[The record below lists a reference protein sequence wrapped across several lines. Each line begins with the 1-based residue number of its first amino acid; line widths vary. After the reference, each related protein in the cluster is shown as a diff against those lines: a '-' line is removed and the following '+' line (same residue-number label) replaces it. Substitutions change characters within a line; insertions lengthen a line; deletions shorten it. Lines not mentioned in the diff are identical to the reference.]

1 VGFLAEEDPRKI
13 GRPAGRVIAGLFTP
27 FPFLPPRR
35 GMNIFS
41 YRVRFTKTGK
51 MRFLSHHD
59 LMRLF
64 ERALRRTGLPLR
76 MTEGYNPHPVL
87 AFPTALGLGI
97 ESLDEI
103 LEFELTSWT
112 SPKQLEK
119 LLGEQLPEGVSVASA
134 EAFDRKQRCFVN
146 YVEYEASVA
155 GQLEGI
161 EERIRA
167 FLALKECPVERV
179 SDKGSKTVEIRQ
191 YVMALDAEKDMLFLR
206 IRITDQGTAKPEEV
220 LRSVGVKIDEGVR
233 LKKTYTELAVRS

>member
-1 VGFLAEEDPRKI
+1 
-13 GRPAGRVIAGLFTP
+13 
-27 FPFLPPRR
+27 
-35 GMNIFS
+35 MNIFS
-41 YRVRFTKTGK
+41 YRVRFTKTGR

-76 MTEGYNPHPVL
+76 MTEGYNPHPVI

-112 SPKQLEK
+112 SPKGIEK
-119 LLGEQLPEGVSVASA
+119 VLGEQLPEGVTVASA
-134 EAFDRKQRCFVN
+134 EAFDRKQRSFVN
-146 YVEYEASVA
+146 FVEYQASCP
-155 GQLEGI
+155 GQLEGVVD
-161 EERIRA
+161 RIRA

-191 YVMALDAEKDMLFLR
+191 YVMALDVDGDAVYLR
-206 IRITDQGTAKPEEV
+206 VRITDQGTAKPEEI
-220 LRSVGVKIDEGVR
+220 LRSIGLKVDETVR
-233 LKKTYTELAVRS
+233 LKKTYTEVAVRP

>member
-1 VGFLAEEDPRKI
+1 
-13 GRPAGRVIAGLFTP
+13 
-27 FPFLPPRR
+27 
-35 GMNIFS
+35 MNIFS

-76 MTEGYNPHPVL
+76 MTEGYNPHPVI

-103 LEFELTSWT
+103 LEFELTSWA
-112 SPKQLEK
+112 SPRGIEKQ
-119 LLGEQLPEGVSVASA
+119 LGEQLPEGVTIASA
-134 EAFDRKQRCFVN
+134 EAFDRKQRSFVN
-146 YVEYEASVA
+146 FVEYEADCP
-155 GQLEGI
+155 GQGEGTGD
-161 EERIRA
+161 RIRA

-191 YVMALDAEKDMLFLR
+191 YVLALDAESEKFYLR

-220 LRSVGVKIDEGVR
+220 LRAIGLRVDETVR
-233 LKKTYTELAVRS
+233 LRKTYTEVSVRA

>member
-1 VGFLAEEDPRKI
+1 
-13 GRPAGRVIAGLFTP
+13 
-27 FPFLPPRR
+27 
-35 GMNIFS
+35 MNIFS

-76 MTEGYNPHPVL
+76 MTEGYNPHPVI

-103 LEFELTSWT
+103 LEFELSSWT
-112 SPKQLEK
+112 APRQIEK
-119 LLGEQLPEGVSVASA
+119 SLGEQLPEGMGVRSA
-134 EAFDRKQRCFVN
+134 EAFDRKQRSYVA
-146 YVEYEASVA
+146 YVEYEASCA
-155 GQLEGI
+155 GQTDGLAD
-161 EERIRA
+161 RIRD

-191 YVMALDAEKDMLFLR
+191 YVMALDVENDQLYLR

-220 LRSVGVKIDEGVR
+220 LRSVGIKVDENVR
-233 LKKTYTELAVRS
+233 LKKTYTEVAVRA

>member
-1 VGFLAEEDPRKI
+1 
-13 GRPAGRVIAGLFTP
+13 
-27 FPFLPPRR
+27 
-35 GMNIFS
+35 MNIFS

-76 MTEGYNPHPVL
+76 MTEGYNPHPVI

-112 SPKQLEK
+112 APRSIEKQ
-119 LLGEQLPEGVSVASA
+119 LGEQLPEGVAVASA
-134 EAFDRKQRCFVN
+134 EAFDRKQRSFVN
-146 YVEYEASVA
+146 FVEYEAVCPA
-155 GQLEGI
+155 QGEGVPD
-161 EERIRA
+161 RIRA

-191 YVMALDAEKDMLFLR
+191 YVMALDAESEQIYLR

-220 LRSVGVKIDEGVR
+220 LRAIGLKVDETVR
-233 LKKTYTELAVRS
+233 VRKTYTEVAVRA

>member
-1 VGFLAEEDPRKI
+1 
-13 GRPAGRVIAGLFTP
+13 
-27 FPFLPPRR
+27 
-35 GMNIFS
+35 
-41 YRVRFTKTGK
+41 

-76 MTEGYNPHPVL
+76 MTEGYNPHPVI

-112 SPKQLEK
+112 SPKGIEK
-119 LLGEQLPEGVSVASA
+119 VLGEQLPEGVTVASA
-134 EAFDRKQRCFVN
+134 EAFDRKQRSFVN
-146 YVEYEASVA
+146 FVEYQASCP
-155 GQLEGI
+155 GQLEGVVDK
-161 EERIRA
+161 IRA

-191 YVMALDAEKDMLFLR
+191 YVMALDAENDQLYLR

-220 LRSVGVKIDEGVR
+220 LRSIGVKVDETVR
-233 LKKTYTELAVRS
+233 LKKTFTEVAVRP

>member
-1 VGFLAEEDPRKI
+1 
-13 GRPAGRVIAGLFTP
+13 
-27 FPFLPPRR
+27 
-35 GMNIFS
+35 MNIFS

-76 MTEGYNPHPVL
+76 MTEGYNPHPVI

-103 LEFELTSWT
+103 IEFELTSWT
-112 SPKQLEK
+112 APKSIEK
-119 LLGEQLPEGVSVASA
+119 QLGEQLPEGITVASA
-134 EAFDRKQRCFVN
+134 EAFDRKQRSFVN
-146 YVEYEASVA
+146 FVEYEADCP
-155 GQLEGI
+155 GQGEGTSD
-161 EERIRA
+161 RIKT

-191 YVMALDAEKDMLFLR
+191 YVMALDAESEKIYLR

-220 LRSVGVKIDEGVR
+220 PRSIGLRMDETVR
-233 LKKTYTELAVRS
+233 LRKTYTEVAVRT

>member
-1 VGFLAEEDPRKI
+1 
-13 GRPAGRVIAGLFTP
+13 
-27 FPFLPPRR
+27 
-35 GMNIFS
+35 MNIFS
-41 YRVRFTKTGK
+41 YRVRFTKTDK

-76 MTEGYNPHPVL
+76 MTEGYNPHPVV

-112 SPKQLEK
+112 SPKQLER
-119 LLGEQLPEGVSVASA
+119 LLGEQLPEGVRVASA
-134 EAFDRKQRCFVN
+134 EAFDRKQRSYVN
-146 YVEYEASVA
+146 YVEYEASCP
-155 GQLEGI
+155 GQHEGVDG
-161 EERIRA
+161 RIRA

-191 YVMALDAEKDMLFLR
+191 YVMALDVEHDQIYLR

-220 LRSVGVKIDEGVR
+220 LRSIGIKIDETVR
-233 LKKTYTELAVRS
+233 LKKTYTELAVRA

>member
-1 VGFLAEEDPRKI
+1 
-13 GRPAGRVIAGLFTP
+13 
-27 FPFLPPRR
+27 
-35 GMNIFS
+35 MNIFS

-76 MTEGYNPHPVL
+76 MTEGYNPHPVV

-97 ESLDEI
+97 ESVDEV

-112 SPKQLEK
+112 SPKGIEK
-119 LLGEQLPEGVSVASA
+119 QLGEQLPEGVAVASA
-134 EAFDRKQRCFVN
+134 EAFDRKQRSCVN
-146 YVEYEASVA
+146 FVEYEAA
-155 GQLEGI
+155 CDGQLEGLGD
-161 EERIRA
+161 RIRA

-191 YVMALDAEKDMLFLR
+191 YVMALEAGSDRVYLR
-206 IRITDQGTAKPEEV
+206 VRVTDQGTAKPEEI
-220 LRSVGVKIDEGVR
+220 LRSIGLRVDETVR
-233 LKKTYTELAVRS
+233 VRKTFTEVAVRP

>member
-1 VGFLAEEDPRKI
+1 
-13 GRPAGRVIAGLFTP
+13 
-27 FPFLPPRR
+27 
-35 GMNIFS
+35 MNIFS
-41 YRVRFTKTGK
+41 YRVRFSKTGK

-76 MTEGYNPHPVL
+76 MTEGYNPHPVI

-97 ESLDEI
+97 ESVDEI

-112 SPKQLEK
+112 SPKGIEK
-119 LLGEQLPEGVSVASA
+119 ALGEQLPEGVGVVSA
-134 EAFDRKQRCFVN
+134 EAFDRKQRSAVN
-146 YVEYEASVA
+146 FVEYEASCP
-155 GQLEGI
+155 GQLEGVGD
-161 EERIRA
+161 RIKA

-191 YVMALDAEKDMLFLR
+191 YVLALDAEKDLLYLR

-220 LRSVGVKIDEGVR
+220 LRSIGMRVDETVR
-233 LKKTYTELAVRS
+233 LRKTYTEVAVRS